1 MIQVKVR
8 HCSMAAWLG
17 PNSLLSLQD
26 VRDFVL
32 HLLSDEKAQQWLY
45 VAVRCLPPPP
55 NSDPFID

>member
-8 HCSMAAWLG
+8 SAL
-17 PNSLLSLQD
+17 PPSLASPANLPQD

-45 VAVRCLPPPP
+45 VAVRPP
-55 NSDPFID
+55 SPFLLHP